1 MVQLQLIV
9 SWLCLASLPFA
20 AALPATDSAVCKNP
34 IKRLEWRQLSDP
46 QKRSYINAVL
56 CLTTKKAKS
65 GISGIINRFDDHHAV
80 HVSQSDSIHFVGH
93 FLLWH
98 RYFVDTYEKALR
110 ECGYTGGQ
118 PYWDYTLDAD
128 PQNLSSTRVYDSEI
142 FQPDTGFGGNGV
154 KVEPTPEQ
162 NFLNLTG
169 GTGGGCVQT
178 GPFTPDK
185 FMVNYPGPPS
195 CLRRDFMPPLL
206 NTWADPKLEKAQLEA
221 PDFVTFDRT
230 MQGSKTVFAPNIHG
244 SGHFG
249 VGGVLGQ
256 AGDPANSPGEP
267 LFYLHHANLDRIYW
281 RWQQQDLETRLR
293 EVGGPIVAEDYLGK
307 NVTLDFEVNIGK
319 LAPSRKLEDLMHI
332 QEGPFCYTY

>member
-56 CLTTKKAKS
+56 CLTTKKTKS
-65 GISGIINRFDDHHAV
+65 GIPGTINRFDDHHAV
-80 HVSQSDSIHFVGH
+80 HVNQSDSIHFVGH

-98 RYFVDTYEKALR
+98 RYFVDTYGKALH

-128 PQNLSSTRVYDSEI
+128 PQNPSSTRIYESEI

-185 FMVNYPGPPS
+185 FMVNYPSPPS

-206 NTWADPKLEKAQLEA
+206 NTWADPQLEKAQLEP

-293 EVGGPIVAEDYLGK
+293 EVGGPIIAEDYLGK

-319 LAPSRKLEDLMHI
+319 LAPSRKLKDLMHI

>member
-20 AALPATDSAVCKNP
+20 AALPRP
-34 IKRLEWRQLSDP
+34 IQPCAKTLLSGWNDL

-65 GISGIINRFDDHHAV
+65 GIPGTINRFDDHHAV
-80 HVSQSDSIHFVGH
+80 HVRH

-98 RYFVDTYEKALR
+98 RYFVDTYEKTLR

-128 PQNLSSTRVYDSEI
+128 PQNPSSTRVYDSEI
-142 FQPDTGFGGNGV
+142 FQPDNGFGGNGI

-267 LFYLHHANLDRIYW
+267 LFYLHHANLDRIYCEMAAAGFGDSTSGGW
-281 RWQQQDLETRLR
+281 WTYRRGGLPWQERYA
-293 EVGGPIVAEDYLGK
+293 G
-307 NVTLDFEVNIGK
+307 F
-319 LAPSRKLEDLMHI
+319 
-332 QEGPFCYTY
+332 

>member
-34 IKRLEWRQLSDP
+34 IKRLEWRQLSYP
-46 QKRSYINAVL
+46 QKRSYIDAVL

-65 GISGIINRFDDHHAV
+65 GIPGTINRFDDHHAV
-80 HVSQSDSIHFVGH
+80 HVNQSDSIHFVGH

-128 PQNLSSTRVYDSEI
+128 PQNPSSTRIYESEI
-142 FQPDTGFGGNGV
+142 FQPGTGFGGNGI

-169 GTGGGCVQT
+169 GTGGGCYQT

-185 FMVNYPGPPS
+185 FM
-195 CLRRDFMPPLL
+195 
-206 NTWADPKLEKAQLEA
+206 AQLEA

-319 LAPSRKLEDLMHI
+319 LAPSRKLKDLMHI